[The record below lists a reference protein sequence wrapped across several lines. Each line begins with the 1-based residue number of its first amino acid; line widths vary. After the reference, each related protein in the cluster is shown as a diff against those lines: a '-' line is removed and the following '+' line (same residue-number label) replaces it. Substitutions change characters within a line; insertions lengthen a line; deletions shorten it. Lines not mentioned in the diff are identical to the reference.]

1 MKIIHDIFPAHLSVA
16 PPTYTGPMRAESS
29 GRDYPYVAETRTI
42 VTTTNIIVAVDTPT
56 GAQVIFNEEY
66 DPETLNIPK
75 KQTQEASVTT
85 VSGKRL
91 VFKKAESC
99 GCGSRLRSWN
109 PQKTIYSRK

>member
-16 PPTYTGPMRAESS
+16 PPTYTGEIKAESS

-42 VTTTNIIVAVDTPT
+42 ITQTNIMVAIDTPT

-66 DPETLNIPK
+66 DPATLIIPP
-75 KQTQEASVTT
+75 KQDQEGSVTT

-109 PQKTIYSRK
+109 PYKTIYSRK

>member
-29 GRDYPYVAETRTI
+29 GKDYPYVAETRTI
-42 VTTTNIIVAVDTPT
+42 ITTEKIMVAIDTPT
-56 GAQVIFNEEY
+56 GAQIIFNEEY
-66 DPETLNIPK
+66 DPETLIIPK
-75 KQTQEASVTT
+75 KPDQEGSATT
-85 VSGKRL
+85 VTGKRL

-109 PQKTIYSRK
+109 PYKTMYSAK

>member
-1 MKIIHDIFPAHLSVA
+1 
-16 PPTYTGPMRAESS
+16 MRAESS

-42 VTTTNIIVAVDTPT
+42 ITTEKIMVAIDTPT
-56 GAQVIFNEEY
+56 GAQIIFNEEY
-66 DPETLNIPK
+66 DPETLIIPK
-75 KQTQEASVTT
+75 KPDQEGSATT

-109 PQKTIYSRK
+109 PYKTMYSAK

>member
-1 MKIIHDIFPAHLSVA
+1 MKIIHDLFPAHLSVA
-16 PPTYTGPMRAESS
+16 PPTYTGPMTAESS